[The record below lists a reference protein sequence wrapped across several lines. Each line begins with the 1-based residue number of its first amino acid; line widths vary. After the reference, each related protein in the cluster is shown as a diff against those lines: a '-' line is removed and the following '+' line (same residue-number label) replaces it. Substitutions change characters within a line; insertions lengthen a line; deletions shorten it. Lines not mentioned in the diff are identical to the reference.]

1 MTLLNIV
8 IFTVLGLVI
17 LLALRQ
23 FMRPKKTDA
32 IVPPSLP
39 SPIFGVMGQF
49 EDVTAL
55 LRAARKV
62 RQSGY
67 TRTDAFTPYPVHG
80 LDDELG
86 VRKTILPKLV
96 LGAGIMGAL
105 TGFGMQ
111 YFAMVIHYPLNIG
124 GKPLNSWPAFIPITF
139 EVTILFAA
147 LTAVVGMLALNG
159 LPQPYHPVFH
169 IKNFER
175 ASVDQYFLCIESDDP
190 KFDADEARKLLSAA
204 GAVEVSDVPR

>member
-1 MTLLNIV
+1 MSLLNIA
-8 IFTVLGLVI
+8 ILVI
-17 LLALRQ
+17 LALVVLMVIRQ
-23 FMRPKKTDA
+23 FMRPKNTDA

-39 SPIFGVMGQF
+39 SPIFGVIGQF
-49 EDVTAL
+49 DDVTSL
-55 LRAARKV
+55 LRAARRV
-62 RQSGY
+62 RTSGY

-86 VRKTILPKLV
+86 VRKTVLPKIV
-96 LGAGIMGAL
+96 LTAGILGAL

-111 YFAMVIHYPLNIG
+111 YFAMAIHYPLNIG

-139 EVTILFAA
+139 EVTVLFAA
-147 LTAVVGMLALNG
+147 LSAVVGMLALNG

-169 IKNFER
+169 TKNFER
-175 ASVDQYFLCIESDDP
+175 ASEDLFFLCIESDDP
-190 KFDADEARKLLSAA
+190 KFDAAEARELLAAA

>member
-1 MTLLNIV
+1 MSLLNIA
-8 IFTVLGLVI
+8 IIVI
-17 LLALRQ
+17 LTLGVLVFLKQ
-23 FMRPKKTDA
+23 VTRPKKTDA

-49 EDVTAL
+49 DDVTAL
-55 LRAARKV
+55 LRAARHV
-62 RQSGY
+62 RKSGY
-67 TRTDAFTPYPVHG
+67 TRTDAYTPYPVHG

-96 LGAGIMGAL
+96 LGAGIVGAFA
-105 TGFGMQ
+105 GFGMQ
-111 YFAMVIHYPLNIG
+111 YFAAVIHYPLNIG

-147 LTAVVGMLALNG
+147 LTAVVGMLVLNG

-169 IKNFER
+169 AKNFER
-175 ASVDQYFLCIESDDP
+175 ASEDLYFLCIESDDP
-190 KFDADEARKLLSAA
+190 KFDAVEARKVLTAA
-204 GAVEVSDVPR
+204 GAMEVSDVPR

>member
-1 MTLLNIV
+1 MSLLNITIIV
-8 IFTVLGLVI
+8 IVALLVLVV
-17 LLALRQ
+17 LRQ
-23 FMRPKKTDA
+23 VMRPKKTDA
-32 IVPPSLP
+32 VVPKSDP
-39 SPIFGVMGQF
+39 SPIFGVMAQF
-49 EDVTAL
+49 DDVTSL
-55 LRAARKV
+55 MRAARQV
-62 RQSGY
+62 RQAGY

-86 VRKTILPKLV
+86 VKKTVLPKLV
-96 LGAGIMGAL
+96 LGAGIIGGL

-111 YFAMVIHYPLNIG
+111 YFAWVIHYPLNIG

-139 EVTILFAA
+139 EVTVLFAA

-169 IKNFER
+169 ARNFER
-175 ASVDQYFLCIESDDP
+175 ASEDLFFLCIESDDP
-190 KFDADEARKLLSAA
+190 KFDADEARRFLSSV